1 MENTGASGSNNINK
15 AKKTGT
21 KRKIPIDLIE
31 NKNAREVCFSKRR
44 KGLFKKA
51 LELSVM
57 CGVRVQVLAF
67 SPSGNPY
74 SFISPSS
81 SSSSS
86 TQQADLFLLSSQQE
100 DDLSRQATELKAK
113 LETLK
118 RKNENLKACLK
129 GTADLDKA
137 DLTQLLAMKEN
148 LQRALGI

>member
-1 MENTGASGSNNINK
+1 
-15 AKKTGT
+15 
-21 KRKIPIDLIE
+21 
-31 NKNAREVCFSKRR
+31 
-44 KGLFKKA
+44 
-51 LELSVM
+51 M

-86 TQQADLFLLSSQQE
+86 TQQADQFSLSSQQE
-100 DDLSRQATELKAK
+100 DDLSRQASELKAK

-129 GTADLDKA
+129 ETADLDKA

-148 LQRALGI
+148 LQRALGIWGCQHGSCFSWCCTSTRYGLMVPVYGYVSHCALLLFLCRWHFSLLCSHC